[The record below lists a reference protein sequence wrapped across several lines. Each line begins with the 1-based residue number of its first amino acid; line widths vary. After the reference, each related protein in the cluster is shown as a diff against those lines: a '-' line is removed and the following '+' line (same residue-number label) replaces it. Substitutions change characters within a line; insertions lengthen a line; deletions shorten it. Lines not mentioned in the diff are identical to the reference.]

1 MNYGY
6 ACVLCTFLCGRS
18 CELEVRVFVYCI
30 HLYCLC
36 IVERDHNIISCLIKM
51 CWMGV
56 HLFQC
61 IPRVAGLSASLEP
74 SEDHCL
80 DRCMLLTAVSLSNMN
95 PNSLHV

>member
-18 CELEVRVFVYCI
+18 CELKVRVFVYCI

-36 IVERDHNIISCLIKM
+36 IVERDHISCLIKM

-56 HLFQC
+56 HLLQC